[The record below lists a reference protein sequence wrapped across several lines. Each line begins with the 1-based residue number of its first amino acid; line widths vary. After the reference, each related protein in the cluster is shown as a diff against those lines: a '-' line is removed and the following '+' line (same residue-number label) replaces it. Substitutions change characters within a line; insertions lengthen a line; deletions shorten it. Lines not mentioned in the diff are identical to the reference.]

1 MNANMTQVEM
11 MTSGAVA
18 VAIGGGVQR
27 HHVVRLAHRGAIPHQ
42 RAGHI
47 RLFAAA
53 DLDEI
58 RRVCAEHRYYRSNTE
73 AVRA

>member
-1 MNANMTQVEM
+1 MSANTTLIEL

-27 HHVVRLAHRGAIPHQ
+27 HHIDRLARREVIPHQ

-53 DLDEI
+53 DLNEI

-73 AVRA
+73 AVG